1 MENKKRDLRDV
12 KDILPMALSV
22 VDMRFKRTGDRLSV
36 GDIARYGIE
45 LLYASELEILRMQ
58 QERVVFNV
66 EVISEKT

>member
-1 MENKKRDLRDV
+1 MENEKRDLRKV

-22 VDMRFKRTGDRLSV
+22 VDMRFERTGDRLSV

-58 QERVVFNV
+58 QEKVVFDV